1 MKVLIYESLVRYL
14 LGQLHSQE
22 DGDQRFLDFLVFK
35 VDKTLLCSF
44 FLNVIV
50 CVPCSS
56 VIPYMCSYV

>member
-35 VDKTLLCSF
+35 VDITLLCSF
-44 FLNVIV
+44 V
-50 CVPCSS
+50 
-56 VIPYMCSYV
+56 